1 MRPYFSIF
9 CTSLRLRFH
18 FRLPRRGQTARAL
31 CRHASCG
38 PTLVNGFESGRR
50 DAVVGLEVQ
59 PHLVAHAHDEVGDAG
74 AREPAQEGNGTALCK
89 VLAKATFTCGAGRG
103 VGRFLLLTQA
113 RMHLQQ
119 DPPSKRPWP
128 CVIYIPV

>member
-74 AREPAQEGNGTALCK
+74 AREPAQEGNGTALCR
-89 VLAKATFTCGAGRG
+89 APATATFTCGAGRG
-103 VGRFLLLTQA
+103 AGRFLLLTQA
-113 RMHLQQ
+113 VCTY
-119 DPPSKRPWP
+119 SKTLLRSAHGR
-128 CVIYIPV
+128 V

>member
-74 AREPAQEGNGTALCK
+74 AREPAQEGNGTALCR
-89 VLAKATFTCGAGRG
+89 APATATFTCGAGRG
-103 VGRFLLLTQA
+103 VGRFLLLTKA
-113 RMHLQQ
+113 ICTY
-119 DPPSKRPWP
+119 SKTLLRSAHGR
-128 CVIYIPV
+128 V

>member
-74 AREPAQEGNGTALCK
+74 ARQPAQEGNGTALCRA
-89 VLAKATFTCGAGRG
+89 LATATFTCGVVPA
-103 VGRFLLLTQA
+103 A
-113 RMHLQQ
+113 YKSHMHLQQ